1 MKSPYIVLSIITVFG
16 IQLSA
21 HAQTASPAAATA
33 PAPSAATASS
43 SASTAQIFQ
52 PTISIIQA
60 KQNQDVEGAAGL
72 AAIRDLIPFIQV
84 AATDDKFR
92 SNLLSQLEQSRIDQQ
107 AGPGSSQNGSTNAV
121 TKGSVPWLIGLAE
134 EYGGMT
140 QRTSGNTT
148 TFKLNPINLI
158 AVLNSQENY
167 LDSYTAGNSTFMV
180 KYLRLLTF
188 GFSFNTGTQSSGVT
202 SSSTAGLTNTNA
214 FTGFTAHYDIYNK
227 RDPRDPKWKGLW
239 GPIFAGY
246 GKPAVDDINKV
257 QQALSGEKSK
267 AAYEDWLVKTKQAV
281 EAVKKSNPDQI
292 ETVLEA
298 QAQKLKTIIAADPA
312 AQAAVDQAAQA
323 LQTYSG
329 ARNNLIGNIMK
340 STIISAEYNL
350 IKQSNQPLANA
361 GSKTTVTTAG
371 AIPVLSNFN
380 LIIETPFFRVKSGD
394 CGTDLKPDDP
404 AAKCNINYSQFTA
417 NLSTTIFDSIPTGSV
432 SGRIRDYQLSGQL
445 DIPTGIIPTNV
456 GEVTG
461 TVSGLFLS
469 LLQQPLGQPVQVNG
483 VDVNTKGNIGLF
495 QAKLS
500 LKLSKSG
507 VEIPISFTY
516 ATRTQLIKES
526 DVRGNIGVTFNLD
539 NLFAGSQANK

>member
-1 MKSPYIVLSIITVFG
+1 
-16 IQLSA
+16 
-21 HAQTASPAAATA
+21 
-33 PAPSAATASS
+33 
-43 SASTAQIFQ
+43 
-52 PTISIIQA
+52 
-60 KQNQDVEGAAGL
+60 
-72 AAIRDLIPFIQV
+72 
-84 AATDDKFR
+84 
-92 SNLLSQLEQSRIDQQ
+92 
-107 AGPGSSQNGSTNAV
+107 
-121 TKGSVPWLIGLAE
+121 
-134 EYGGMT
+134 
-140 QRTSGNTT
+140 
-148 TFKLNPINLI
+148 
-158 AVLNSQENY
+158 
-167 LDSYTAGNSTFMV
+167 MV

-371 AIPVLSNFN
+371 AIPDLSNLN